1 MSVDPVARLEAIY
14 SDDIDQAI
22 AIRFPK
28 EEIDVGVDV
37 VKLLEGAVSG
47 LVEQVEEAISL
58 GRQDLTLDV
67 ETAEMLIIALKAR
80 PKKQGRQNLTKSQRL
95 RREAIVRHAR
105 TLKKKYIKAGMS
117 AGEAAEK
124 AALEAESIANKL
136 GDKANSERILDL
148 MKRRGNKPLL

>member
-80 PKKQGRQNLTKSQRL
+80 P

>member
-14 SDDIDQAI
+14 SDDIDQEI